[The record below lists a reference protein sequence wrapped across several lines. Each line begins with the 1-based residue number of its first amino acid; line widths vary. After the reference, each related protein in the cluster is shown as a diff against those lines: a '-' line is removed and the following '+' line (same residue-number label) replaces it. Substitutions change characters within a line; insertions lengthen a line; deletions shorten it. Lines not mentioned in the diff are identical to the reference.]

1 MLKIT
6 WNDKIC
12 IHSGNCVKSLPSVFQ
27 VKDGKFVILPEGA
40 PANKVRETVN
50 ACPSGALK
58 IVE

>member
-12 IHSGNCVKSLPSVFQ
+12 THSGNCVKSLPSVFQ
-27 VKDGKFVILPEGA
+27 VKDGKFVIIPTGA
-40 PANKVRETVN
+40 SEDQVRKTVN